1 MGTTYIWSD
10 ALGDIDRRVPVV
22 FVTIFLPFHPFHFQS
37 GSRSGSSYS
46 RVVFVCRGWLVM
58 VFIRPLIQ
66 GGTPKGKPPMLVPVN
81 K

>member
-10 ALGDIDRRVPVV
+10 ALGDIDRRVPVL
-22 FVTIFLPFHPFHFQS
+22 FLTNFLPFYPFHFQS
-37 GSRSGSSYS
+37 GSRPGISYS

-58 VFIRPLIQ
+58 VFVRPLIK